1 MFKIPSWQKTGTTA
15 SLEGEKNSM
24 TSAHARISTSLT
36 KGRVAVVLS
45 GAVLAAGVV
54 GILNGAYNA
63 SYVSLASEIGAVA
76 PEAVVSLLGGSGL
89 VTHVIQN
96 ARLRSARKELKE
108 DMRVNDAVRGIVS
121 RRR

>member
-1 MFKIPSWQKTGTTA
+1 MFKIPSWQKTGTTS
-15 SLEGEKNSM
+15 SLDGEKNSM
-24 TSAHARISTSLT
+24 TTAHAQISTSLT
-36 KGRVAVVLS
+36 KGRVAVALS

-54 GILNGAYNA
+54 GILNGVYNA
-63 SYVSLASEIGAVA
+63 EYISLASEIGAVA

-89 VTHVIQN
+89 VTHAIQN
-96 ARLRSARKELKE
+96 VRLRSARKELKE

>member
-1 MFKIPSWQKTGTTA
+1 MFKIPSWQKTGTTS
-15 SLEGEKNSM
+15 SLDVEKNSM
-24 TSAHARISTSLT
+24 TTAHAQISTSLT
-36 KGRVAVVLS
+36 KGRVAVALS

-54 GILNGAYNA
+54 GILNGVYNA
-63 SYVSLASEIGAVA
+63 EYISLASEIGAVA

-89 VTHVIQN
+89 VTHAIQN
-96 ARLRSARKELKE
+96 VRLRNARKELKE

>member
-15 SLEGEKNSM
+15 SLDGEKNSM
-24 TSAHARISTSLT
+24 TTAHAQISSSLT
-36 KGRVAVVLS
+36 KGRVAVALS

-54 GILNGAYNA
+54 GILNGTYNA
-63 SYVSLASEIGAVA
+63 EYVSLASEIGAVA

-89 VTHVIQN
+89 VTHAIQN
-96 ARLRSARKELKE
+96 VRLRSARKELKE

>member
-1 MFKIPSWQKTGTTA
+1 MFKIPSWQKTGTTS
-15 SLEGEKNSM
+15 SLDGEKSSM
-24 TSAHARISTSLT
+24 TTAQAQISTSLT
-36 KGRVAVVLS
+36 KGRVAVALS

-54 GILNGAYNA
+54 GILNGVHNA
-63 SYVSLASEIGAVA
+63 EYISLASEIGAVA

-89 VTHVIQN
+89 ITHAIQN

-108 DMRVNDAVRGIVS
+108 DIRVNDAVRGIVS

>member
-1 MFKIPSWQKTGTTA
+1 MFKIPSWQKTGTTL
-15 SLEGEKNSM
+15 SLDGEKNSM
-24 TSAHARISTSLT
+24 TTAQAQISTSLT
-36 KGRVAVVLS
+36 KGRVAVALS

-54 GILNGAYNA
+54 GILNGVHSAEYI
-63 SYVSLASEIGAVA
+63 SLASEIGAVA

-89 VTHVIQN
+89 VTHAIQN
-96 ARLRSARKELKE
+96 VRLRSARKELKE